1 MQCSRHRLPTEELIG
16 VLACLEYRA
25 GDLGGF
31 LDEIAQG
38 FSRVLGVDWS
48 VVTLLE
54 RDQRYTVAGDSA
66 AGRTNGEALFNLHGT
81 VTAHVIDSAE
91 PYCVAD
97 ARMDPESGSMPAGFN
112 AYLGVP
118 LKTAAGEIIGTV
130 CSFVRSVCQFDERD
144 IAVARVFA
152 ARAAAAIE
160 QHRST
165 LALAAYND
173 QLELAIERRTS
184 ELRAAQQQLIQ
195 RERLAAIGE
204 FSAKIVHEV
213 RSPLSTMMMALD
225 HLHQLELPQTSKRRL
240 TLAQEEAGR
249 LNRLLGE
256 ILSYA
261 TPGAGRREWV
271 DVNALV
277 QQTVAAFNDAANGRF
292 GAQRISCR
300 CDIGRPGVTANPDKL
315 RQLLINLLSNACD
328 ASPVGTEVTIET
340 REVDAQGMMGICIS
354 NHAGDIRLECD
365 LMSEPFYSTKPQGTG
380 LGLAIVKGIVDALQG
395 SFSIVQELTGRV
407 TALVMLPASAEGT
420 DAASIDAGSCHRE
433 QSLRGISCV
442 AT

>member
-1 MQCSRHRLPTEELIG
+1 MTDHRLPLDDPSIFANVFGFMGLPLSRQLDDERNGAVIMG
-16 VLACLEYRA
+16 VPY
-25 GDLGGF
+25 DLGTSGRSGARF
-31 LDEIAQG
+31 GPLAMRRASANLAWE
-38 FSRVLGVDWS
+38 V
-48 VVTLLE
+48 
-54 RDQRYTVAGDSA
+54 QRWPWNFKLS
-66 AGRTNGEALFNLHGT
+66 
-81 VTAHVIDSAE
+81 
-91 PYCVAD
+91 
-97 ARMDPESGSMPAGFN
+97 
-112 AYLGVP
+112 
-118 LKTAAGEIIGTV
+118 
-130 CSFVRSVCQFDERD
+130 
-144 IAVARVFA
+144 
-152 ARAAAAIE
+152 
-160 QHRST
+160 
-165 LALAAYND
+165 
-173 QLELAIERRTS
+173 
-184 ELRAAQQQLIQ
+184 
-195 RERLAAIGE
+195 ERLAAIGE

-407 TALVMLPASAEGT
+407 TVLVMLPASAEGT
-420 DAASIDAGSCHRE
+420 DAASIDAESCHRE